1 MVFLLLFSTI
11 IYLRFPVLTVI
22 RLKLGGTRKVSPKS
36 VVSSSSSISSK
47 LSCNQNGKENSIA
60 TEHIYKLSIV
70 VNLCFKVGFLSA
82 SY

>member
-60 TEHIYKLSIV
+60 TEHTYKYS
-70 VNLCFKVGFLSA
+70 G
-82 SY
+82 

>member
-36 VVSSSSSISSK
+36 VVVSSSSSISSK

-60 TEHIYKLSIV
+60 TEHTYKYS
-70 VNLCFKVGFLSA
+70 G
-82 SY
+82 